1 MASNSR
7 RWLIFLPVAILA
19 LWSTVAK
26 ADGLGDW
33 TASQSCATG
42 NVNVVENSIII
53 TGPDGGGCQG
63 ANWVKIETTIPEG
76 VNSVSFT
83 WSYWTSDGW
92 VYDPPQYGVNGV
104 YTSLT
109 QLNQATGFRTV
120 QVTAGDIFTF
130 RQYSIDS
137 CCQPGHLTISDLSLW
152 EFTTTFTTPTTTTT
166 TTIAPTTTVPATS
179 TTTTTVP
186 ETSTSSTSTT
196 TSTTS
201 TSTTSTTTTTTTST
215 SIPQTTTSSSTTSTS
230 VLQTT
235 TTEST
240 TTTTQPPPVPTP
252 VTQPQISEPEPV
264 EPSVPEEPEIT
275 ETGTTST
282 SIEEAMPEET
292 LPEETTTTV
301 EEVTTTT
308 EEVTTTTEAPVE
320 DTTTVEPNLEPDSE
334 PLAEEE
340 VTALIAEAT
349 TVEELQA
356 ALEELTPEQVEQVVD
371 QILAQE
377 EPPTP
382 EQAVALATSPEVL
395 SVVSP
400 QQAVEIFESL
410 DVTELSTEEKD
421 AVTEAVQSAP
431 LEVRQAFEETIDIF
445 SDDFGDYVP
454 LGSTVPVD
462 TRRTLIAVAAGATT
476 VAVSSRR
483 R

>member
-1 MASNSR
+1 MNR
-7 RWLIFLPVAILA
+7 RWLIFFPVAILA

-42 NVNVVENSIII
+42 HVNVVENSIVI

-63 ANWVKIETTIPEG
+63 VNWVKIETTIPED
-76 VNSVSFT
+76 VNTISFT

-92 VYDPPQYGVNGV
+92 VYDPPQYAVNGV
-104 YTSLT
+104 YTLLT
-109 QLNQATGFRTV
+109 QLNQATGSLTV
-120 QVTAGDIFTF
+120 EVTAGDIFTF

-152 EFTTTFTTPTTTTT
+152 EFTTTSTTPTTT
-166 TTIAPTTTVPATS
+166 IVTTTVPETTVPVMD
-179 TTTTTVP
+179 TTTTTVQ

-201 TSTTSTTTTTTTST
+201 TSTTSTTTTTTTS
-215 SIPQTTTSSSTTSTS
+215 ST
-230 VLQTT
+230 L
-235 TTEST
+235 
-240 TTTTQPPPVPTP
+240 PA
-252 VTQPQISEPEPV
+252 PV
-264 EPSVPEEPEIT
+264 EIYVPEEPEIT
-275 ETGTTST
+275 ETGTTT
-282 SIEEAMPEET
+282 TVEEEPIPEVT

-301 EEVTTTT
+301 EEETTTT
-308 EEVTTTTEAPVE
+308 EEVTTTSEAPE
-320 DTTTVEPNLEPDSE
+320 ETTTTVEPDLEPDLE

-349 TVEELQA
+349 TTEELVS
-356 ALEELTPEQVEQVVD
+356 ALEELSPEQVEQVVD
-371 QILAQE
+371 QILEQE
-377 EPPTP
+377 ELPSA

-395 SVVSP
+395 SVISP

-410 DVTELSTEEKD
+410 DVAELGEEEKT

-454 LGSTVPVD
+454 LGSAVPVD
-462 TRRTLIAVAAGATT
+462 TRRTLIAVAAGTAT
-476 VAVSSRR
+476 VAASQRR

>member
-1 MASNSR
+1 MRS
-7 RWLIFLPVAILA
+7 RWLIFVPVALLA
-19 LWSTVAK
+19 LWSSVAK

-42 NVNVVENSIII
+42 NVNVVENSIVI
-53 TGPDGGGCQG
+53 TGPDSGGCQG

-104 YTSLT
+104 YTLLT
-109 QLNQATGFRTV
+109 QLNQATGSRTV
-120 QVTAGDIFTF
+120 EVTAGDIFTF

-152 EFTTTFTTPTTTTT
+152 EFTTTSTTPTTT
-166 TTIAPTTTVPATS
+166 IVTTTVPETTVPV
-179 TTTTTVP
+179 TTTTSTTVP

-201 TSTTSTTTTTTTST
+201 TSTTSTTSTTTTS
-215 SIPQTTTSSSTTSTS
+215 ST
-230 VLQTT
+230 L
-235 TTEST
+235 
-240 TTTTQPPPVPTP
+240 PA
-252 VTQPQISEPEPV
+252 PV
-264 EPSVPEEPEIT
+264 EIYVPEEPEIT
-275 ETGTTST
+275 ETGTTT
-282 SIEEAMPEET
+282 TVEEEPISEVT

-301 EEVTTTT
+301 EEETTTT
-308 EEVTTTTEAPVE
+308 EEVTTTSEAPE
-320 DTTTVEPNLEPDSE
+320 ETTTTVEPNLEPDLE

-349 TVEELQA
+349 TVEELQE

-371 QILAQE
+371 QILEQE

-410 DVTELSTEEKD
+410 DVAEISEEEKT

-454 LGSTVPVD
+454 LGSAVPVD
-462 TRRTLIAVAAGATT
+462 TRRTLIAVAAGATA

-483 R
+483 P

>member
-1 MASNSR
+1 MKSS

-42 NVNVVENSIII
+42 NVNVVENSIVI

-63 ANWVKIETTIPEG
+63 ANWVKIETTIPED
-76 VNSVSFT
+76 VNTISFT
-83 WSYWTSDGW
+83 WSYWTADGW

-104 YTSLT
+104 YTLLT
-109 QLNQATGFRTV
+109 QLNQATGSLTV
-120 QVTAGDIFTF
+120 EVTAGDIFTF

-152 EFTTTFTTPTTTTT
+152 EFTTTSTTPTTT
-166 TTIAPTTTVPATS
+166 IVTTTVPETTVLV
-179 TTTTTVP
+179 TTTTSTIVQ

-201 TSTTSTTTTTTTST
+201 TSTTSTTTTTTTS
-215 SIPQTTTSSSTTSTS
+215 ST
-230 VLQTT
+230 L
-235 TTEST
+235 
-240 TTTTQPPPVPTP
+240 PA
-252 VTQPQISEPEPV
+252 PV
-264 EPSVPEEPEIT
+264 EIYVPEEPE
-275 ETGTTST
+275 ETTTST
-282 SIEEAMPEET
+282 TELIEEEPIPEVT

-301 EEVTTTT
+301 EEETTTT
-308 EEVTTTTEAPVE
+308 EEVTTTSEAPE
-320 DTTTVEPNLEPDSE
+320 ETTTTVEPDLEPDLE

-349 TVEELQA
+349 TVEELQE

-377 EPPTP
+377 EPPTA

-410 DVTELSTEEKD
+410 DVTELGEEEKT

-431 LEVRQAFEETIDIF
+431 VEVRQAFEETIDIF

-454 LGSTVPVD
+454 LGSVVPVD
-462 TRRTLIAVAAGATT
+462 TRRTLIAVAAGATAI
-476 VAVSSRR
+476 AVSSRKQ
-483 R
+483 

>member
-1 MASNSR
+1 MRS
-7 RWLIFLPVAILA
+7 RWLIFVPVALLA

-42 NVNVVENSIII
+42 NVNVVENSIVI

-76 VNSVSFT
+76 VDSVSFT

-104 YTSLT
+104 YTLLT
-109 QLNQATGFRTV
+109 QLNQATGSRTV
-120 QVTAGDIFTF
+120 EVTAGDIFTF

-152 EFTTTFTTPTTTTT
+152 EFTTTSTTPTTTIVTT
-166 TTIAPTTTVPATS
+166 TVPETTVPAT
-179 TTTTTVP
+179 TTTSTTVP

-201 TSTTSTTTTTTTST
+201 TSTTSTTSTTTTSST
-215 SIPQTTTSSSTTSTS
+215 LPAPVEIYVPVEPEETTTS
-230 VLQTT
+230 
-235 TTEST
+235 TTEL
-240 TTTTQPPPVPTP
+240 
-252 VTQPQISEPEPV
+252 IE
-264 EPSVPEEPEIT
+264 EEPI
-275 ETGTTST
+275 
-282 SIEEAMPEET
+282 PEET

-301 EEVTTTT
+301 EE
-308 EEVTTTTEAPVE
+308 ETTTTEAPE
-320 DTTTVEPNLEPDSE
+320 ETTTTVEPDLEPDLE

-349 TVEELQA
+349 TVEELQT

-371 QILAQE
+371 QILEQE

-410 DVTELSTEEKD
+410 DVAELGEEEKT

-454 LGSTVPVD
+454 LGSAVPVD
-462 TRRTLIAVAAGATT
+462 TRRTLIAVAAGATAI
-476 VAVSSRR
+476 AVSSRKP
-483 R
+483 

>member
-1 MASNSR
+1 MRS
-7 RWLIFLPVAILA
+7 RWLIFVPVAILA

-42 NVNVVENSIII
+42 HVNVVENSIVI

-76 VNSVSFT
+76 VNTISFT
-83 WSYWTSDGW
+83 WSYWTADGW
-92 VYDPPQYGVNGV
+92 VYDPPEYGVNGV
-104 YTSLT
+104 YTLLT
-109 QLNQATGFRTV
+109 RLNQATGSLTV
-120 QVTAGDIFTF
+120 DVTAGDIFTF

-152 EFTTTFTTPTTTTT
+152 EFTTTSTIPTTTIVTTTVPETTVPVTTTTT
-166 TTIAPTTTVPATS
+166 TTVPDTTTTTSTSTTTTS
-179 TTTTTVP
+179 TTTTT
-186 ETSTSSTSTT
+186 S
-196 TSTTS
+196 
-201 TSTTSTTTTTTTST
+201 STTTTTTTS
-215 SIPQTTTSSSTTSTS
+215 ST
-230 VLQTT
+230 L
-235 TTEST
+235 
-240 TTTTQPPPVPTP
+240 PA
-252 VTQPQISEPEPV
+252 PV
-264 EPSVPEEPEIT
+264 EIYVPEEPEIT

-282 SIEEAMPEET
+282 SVEEPIPEET

-301 EEVTTTT
+301 EEETTTT
-308 EEVTTTTEAPVE
+308 EEVTTTSEAPE
-320 DTTTVEPNLEPDSE
+320 ETTTTVEPNLEPDSE

-349 TVEELQA
+349 TVEELQT

-371 QILAQE
+371 QILEQE

-421 AVTEAVQSAP
+421 EVTEAVQSAP

-454 LGSTVPVD
+454 LGSAVPVD
-462 TRRTLIAVAAGATT
+462 TRRTLIAVAAGATA

-483 R
+483 P

>member
-1 MASNSR
+1 MRS
-7 RWLIFLPVAILA
+7 RWLIFVSVAILA
-19 LWSTVAK
+19 LWSTVVK

-42 NVNVVENSIII
+42 SVNVVENSIVI
-53 TGPDGGGCQG
+53 TGPDGGGCGG
-63 ANWVKIETTIPEG
+63 ANWVKIETTIPDG

-83 WSYWTSDGW
+83 WSYWTADGW
-92 VYDPPQYGVNGV
+92 VYDPPQYGVNGI
-104 YTSLT
+104 YTLLT
-109 QLNQATGFRTV
+109 QLNQATGSRTV
-120 QVTAGDIFTF
+120 EVTAGDIFTF

-152 EFTTTFTTPTTTTT
+152 EFTTTSTTPTTTIV
-166 TTIAPTTTVPATS
+166 TTIAPSTTVPVTVTTS
-179 TTTTTVP
+179 TTVP

-215 SIPQTTTSSSTTSTS
+215 T
-230 VLQTT
+230 LLA
-235 TTEST
+235 
-240 TTTTQPPPVPTP
+240 
-252 VTQPQISEPEPV
+252 PV
-264 EPSVPEEPEIT
+264 EIYVPEEPEIT
-275 ETGTTST
+275 ETGTTT
-282 SIEEAMPEET
+282 TVEEEPIEEVT

-301 EEVTTTT
+301 EEETTTT
-308 EEVTTTTEAPVE
+308 EEVTTTSEAPE
-320 DTTTVEPNLEPDSE
+320 ETSTTVEPNLEPNLE
-334 PLAEEE
+334 PLAEEK
-340 VTALIAEAT
+340 VLDLIAEAT
-349 TVEELQA
+349 TTEELVA

-395 SVVSP
+395 SVVTP

-410 DVTELSTEEKD
+410 NVAEISEEEKT

-462 TRRTLIAVAAGATT
+462 TRRTLIAVAAGTAT
-476 VAVSSRR
+476 VAASQRR

>member
-1 MASNSR
+1 MRSR
-7 RWLIFLPVAILA
+7 WIIFVPVAILA

-42 NVNVVENSIII
+42 SVNVVENSIVI
-53 TGPDGGGCQG
+53 TGPDSGGCQG

-104 YTSLT
+104 YTLLT
-109 QLNQATGFRTV
+109 QLNQATGSRTV
-120 QVTAGDIFTF
+120 EVTAGDIFTF

-152 EFTTTFTTPTTTTT
+152 EFTTTSTTPTTT
-166 TTIAPTTTVPATS
+166 IVTTTVLETTVPVTS

-186 ETSTSSTSTT
+186 ETTT
-196 TSTTS
+196 TSTTTT
-201 TSTTSTTTTTTTST
+201 TSSTTTTTTTSST
-215 SIPQTTTSSSTTSTS
+215 LPAPVETYVPVEPEETTTS
-230 VLQTT
+230 
-235 TTEST
+235 TTEL
-240 TTTTQPPPVPTP
+240 
-252 VTQPQISEPEPV
+252 V
-264 EPSVPEEPEIT
+264 EEEPI
-275 ETGTTST
+275 S
-282 SIEEAMPEET
+282 EET

-301 EEVTTTT
+301 EE
-308 EEVTTTTEAPVE
+308 ETTTTEAPE
-320 DTTTVEPNLEPDSE
+320 ETTTTVEPDLEPDLE

-349 TVEELQA
+349 TVEELQE
-356 ALEELTPEQVEQVVD
+356 ALEELSPEQVEQVVD
-371 QILAQE
+371 QILEQE

-410 DVTELSTEEKD
+410 DVAELGEEEKD

-454 LGSTVPVD
+454 LGSAVPVD
-462 TRRTLIAVAAGATT
+462 TRRTLIAVAAGATAI
-476 VAVSSRR
+476 AVSSRKP
-483 R
+483 

>member
-1 MASNSR
+1 M
-7 RWLIFLPVAILA
+7 PVAILA
-19 LWSTVAK
+19 LWSSVAK

-42 NVNVVENSIII
+42 HVNVVENSIVI
-53 TGPDGGGCQG
+53 TGPDGGGCGG

-76 VNSVSFT
+76 VNTISFT
-83 WSYWTSDGW
+83 WSYWTADGW
-92 VYDPPQYGVNGV
+92 VYDPPQYGVNGA
-104 YTSLT
+104 YTLLT
-109 QLNQATGFRTV
+109 QLNQATGSLTV
-120 QVTAGDIFTF
+120 QVTTGDIFTF

-152 EFTTTFTTPTTTTT
+152 EFTTTSTTPTTT
-166 TTIAPTTTVPATS
+166 IVTTTVLSTTVPVTV

-201 TSTTSTTTTTTTST
+201 TSTTTTSTTTTTSSTTTTTTTS
-215 SIPQTTTSSSTTSTS
+215 ST
-230 VLQTT
+230 L
-235 TTEST
+235 
-240 TTTTQPPPVPTP
+240 PA
-252 VTQPQISEPEPV
+252 PV
-264 EPSVPEEPEIT
+264 EIYVPEEPEIT
-275 ETGTTST
+275 ETGTTT
-282 SIEEAMPEET
+282 TVEEEPIPEVT

-301 EEVTTTT
+301 EEETTTT
-308 EEVTTTTEAPVE
+308 EEVTTTSEAPE
-320 DTTTVEPNLEPDSE
+320 ETTTTVEPDLEPDLE

-349 TVEELQA
+349 TVEELQT

-410 DVTELSTEEKD
+410 NVAELGEEEKTE
-421 AVTEAVQSAP
+421 VTEAVQSAP

-454 LGSTVPVD
+454 LGSAVPVD
-462 TRRTLIAVAAGATT
+462 TRRTLIAVAAGATAI
-476 VAVSSRR
+476 AVSSRKQ
-483 R
+483 

>member
-7 RWLIFLPVAILA
+7 RWIIFVPVALLA

-42 NVNVVENSIII
+42 HVNVVENSIVI

-76 VNSVSFT
+76 VNTISFT
-83 WSYWTSDGW
+83 WSYWTADGW

-104 YTSLT
+104 YTLLT
-109 QLNQATGFRTV
+109 QLNQATGSLTV
-120 QVTAGDIFTF
+120 EVTAGDIFTF

-152 EFTTTFTTPTTTTT
+152 EFTTTSTIPTTT
-166 TTIAPTTTVPATS
+166 IVTTTVPETTVPV
-179 TTTTTVP
+179 TTTTSTIVP

-201 TSTTSTTTTTTTST
+201 TSTTTTSTTTTTSSTTTTTTTS
-215 SIPQTTTSSSTTSTS
+215 ST
-230 VLQTT
+230 L
-235 TTEST
+235 
-240 TTTTQPPPVPTP
+240 PA
-252 VTQPQISEPEPV
+252 PV
-264 EPSVPEEPEIT
+264 EIYVPEEPETT
-275 ETGTTST
+275 ETGTTT
-282 SIEEAMPEET
+282 TVEEEPIEEVT
-292 LPEETTTTV
+292 LPEETTTIV
-301 EEVTTTT
+301 EEETTTT
-308 EEVTTTTEAPVE
+308 EEVTTTSEAPE
-320 DTTTVEPNLEPDSE
+320 ETTTTVEPNLEPDLE

-349 TVEELQA
+349 TVEELQE

-377 EPPTP
+377 EPPTA

-410 DVTELSTEEKD
+410 DVAELGEEEKT

-454 LGSTVPVD
+454 LGSAVPVD
-462 TRRTLIAVAAGATT
+462 TRRTLIAVAAGATAI
-476 VAVSSRR
+476 AVSSRKP
-483 R
+483 

>member
-7 RWLIFLPVAILA
+7 RWIIFVPVALLA

-42 NVNVVENSIII
+42 SVNVVENSIVI

-63 ANWVKIETTIPEG
+63 ANWVQVETTIPEG

-83 WSYWTSDGW
+83 WSYWTADGW

-104 YTSLT
+104 YTLLT
-109 QLNQATGFRTV
+109 RLNQATGSLTV
-120 QVTAGDIFTF
+120 EVTAGDIFTF

-152 EFTTTFTTPTTTTT
+152 EFTTTSTPQTTTS
-166 TTIAPTTTVPATS
+166 ITTVPETTVPVTDTTS
-179 TTTTTVP
+179 TTVQ

-196 TSTTS
+196 TSTT
-201 TSTTSTTTTTTTST
+201 TTTTST
-215 SIPQTTTSSSTTSTS
+215 TSSS
-230 VLQTT
+230 LAATT
-235 TTEST
+235 TTLQETPQTST
-240 TTTTQPPPVPTP
+240 FIP
-252 VTQPQISEPEPV
+252 PQISEPEPV
-264 EPSVPEEPEIT
+264 VPSVPEEPEIT

-282 SIEEAMPEET
+282 SVEETIPEET

-308 EEVTTTTEAPVE
+308 EEVTTTSEAPE
-320 DTTTVEPNLEPDSE
+320 ETSTTVEPNSEPDLE

-349 TVEELQA
+349 TVEELQE

-377 EPPTP
+377 EPPTQ

-395 SVVSP
+395 SVVTP

-410 DVTELSTEEKD
+410 DVAEISEEEKTE
-421 AVTEAVQSAP
+421 VTEAVQSAP
-431 LEVRQAFEETIDIF
+431 IEVRQAFEETIDIF

-454 LGSTVPVD
+454 LGSAVPVD
-462 TRRTLIAVAAGATT
+462 TRRTLIAVAAGATAI
-476 VAVSSRR
+476 AVSSRKP
-483 R
+483 

>member
-1 MASNSR
+1 MRSR
-7 RWLIFLPVAILA
+7 WVIFLPVAVLA

-42 NVNVVENSIII
+42 NVNVVENSIVI

-63 ANWVKIETTIPEG
+63 VNWVKIETTIPEG

-104 YTSLT
+104 YTLLT
-109 QLNQATGFRTV
+109 QLNQATGSRTV
-120 QVTAGDIFTF
+120 EVTAGDIFTF

-152 EFTTTFTTPTTTTT
+152 EFTTTSTTPTTTTT
-166 TTIAPTTTVPATS
+166 TTTTVPETTTTS
-179 TTTTTVP
+179 TTTTT
-186 ETSTSSTSTT
+186 S
-196 TSTTS
+196 
-201 TSTTSTTTTTTTST
+201 STTTTTTTSST
-215 SIPQTTTSSSTTSTS
+215 LPAPVEIYVPVEPEETTTS
-230 VLQTT
+230 
-235 TTEST
+235 TTEL
-240 TTTTQPPPVPTP
+240 
-252 VTQPQISEPEPV
+252 V
-264 EPSVPEEPEIT
+264 EEEPI
-275 ETGTTST
+275 
-282 SIEEAMPEET
+282 PEET

-301 EEVTTTT
+301 EE
-308 EEVTTTTEAPVE
+308 ETTTTEAPE
-320 DTTTVEPNLEPDSE
+320 ETTTTVEPDLEPDLE

-356 ALEELTPEQVEQVVD
+356 ALGELTPEQVEQVVD
-371 QILAQE
+371 QILEQE

-410 DVTELSTEEKD
+410 DVAELGEEEKD

-454 LGSTVPVD
+454 LGSAVPVD
-462 TRRTLIAVAAGATT
+462 TRRTLIAVAAGATAI
-476 VAVSSRR
+476 AVSSRKP
-483 R
+483 

>member
-1 MASNSR
+1 MNR

-42 NVNVVENSIII
+42 HVNVVENSIVI

-63 ANWVKIETTIPEG
+63 VNWVKIETTIPED
-76 VNSVSFT
+76 VNTISFT

-104 YTSLT
+104 YTLLT
-109 QLNQATGFRTV
+109 QLNQATGSRTV
-120 QVTAGDIFTF
+120 EVTAGDIFTF

-152 EFTTTFTTPTTTTT
+152 EFTTTSTTPTTT
-166 TTIAPTTTVPATS
+166 IVTTTVPETTVPV
-179 TTTTTVP
+179 TTTTSTTVP

-201 TSTTSTTTTTTTST
+201 TSTTTTTTST
-215 SIPQTTTSSSTTSTS
+215 SVP
-230 VLQTT
+230 QTT

-240 TTTTQPPPVPTP
+240 TTTTEPPQVPTP
-252 VTQPQISEPEPV
+252 VTQPQIVEPEPI

-275 ETGTTST
+275 ETGTTT
-282 SIEEAMPEET
+282 TVEEEPIPEET

-301 EEVTTTT
+301 EEETTTS
-308 EEVTTTTEAPVE
+308 EEVTTTSEAPE
-320 DTTTVEPNLEPDSE
+320 ETTTMWASSLEPDLE

-340 VTALIAEAT
+340 VTDLIAEAT
-349 TVEELQA
+349 TVEELQI

-395 SVVSP
+395 LVVSP

-410 DVTELSTEEKD
+410 NVAELGEEEKT

-454 LGSTVPVD
+454 LGSAVPVD
-462 TRRTLIAVAAGATT
+462 TRRTLIAVAAGATAI
-476 VAVSSRR
+476 AVSSRKQ
-483 R
+483 

>member
-1 MASNSR
+1 MVNKNH
-7 RWLIFLPVAILA
+7 WIIFVPVALLA

-42 NVNVVENSIII
+42 SVDVVEDSIVI

-63 ANWVKIETTIPEG
+63 ANWVQVETTIPED
-76 VNSVSFT
+76 VDTVSFT
-83 WSYWTSDGW
+83 WSYWTADGW

-104 YTSLT
+104 YTLLT
-109 QLNQATGFRTV
+109 RLNQATGSLTV
-120 QVTAGDIFTF
+120 EVTAGDIFTF

-152 EFTTTFTTPTTTTT
+152 EFTTTSTTPTTT
-166 TTIAPTTTVPATS
+166 IVTTTVPETTVPVTD
-179 TTTTTVP
+179 TTTTTLQ

-201 TSTTSTTTTTTTST
+201 TSTTLTTTTTTTST
-215 SIPQTTTSSSTTSTS
+215 TSSSLLATTTTLQETPQTSTS
-230 VLQTT
+230 I
-235 TTEST
+235 
-240 TTTTQPPPVPTP
+240 P
-252 VTQPQISEPEPV
+252 PQISEPEPV
-264 EPSVPEEPEIT
+264 VPSVPEEPEIT

-282 SIEEAMPEET
+282 SVEETIPEET

-301 EEVTTTT
+301 EEVTTTS
-308 EEVTTTTEAPVE
+308 EAPE
-320 DTTTVEPNLEPDSE
+320 ETTITVEPNSEPDLE

-349 TVEELQA
+349 TVEELQE

-371 QILAQE
+371 QILEQE

-395 SVVSP
+395 SVVTP

-410 DVTELSTEEKD
+410 DVTEISEEEKT

-454 LGSTVPVD
+454 LGSAVPVD
-462 TRRTLIAVAAGATT
+462 TRRTLIAVAAGATAI
-476 VAVSSRR
+476 AVSSRKP
-483 R
+483 

>member
-1 MASNSR
+1 MGRSSR
-7 RWLIFLPVAILA
+7 WIIFLPVAILA

-33 TASQSCATG
+33 TVSQSCATG
-42 NVNVVENSIII
+42 NVNVVENSIVI

-63 ANWVKIETTIPEG
+63 VNWVKIETTIPEG

-104 YTSLT
+104 YTLLT
-109 QLNQATGFRTV
+109 QLNQATGSRTV
-120 QVTAGDIFTF
+120 DVTAGDIFTF

-137 CCQPGHLTISDLSLW
+137 CCQPGHLTISNLSLW
-152 EFTTTFTTPTTTTT
+152 EFTTTSTIPTTT
-166 TTIAPTTTVPATS
+166 IVTTTVPETTAPA
-179 TTTTTVP
+179 TTTTSTTVP

-201 TSTTSTTTTTTTST
+201 TLTTSTTSTTTT
-215 SIPQTTTSSSTTSTS
+215 SST
-230 VLQTT
+230 L
-235 TTEST
+235 
-240 TTTTQPPPVPTP
+240 PA
-252 VTQPQISEPEPV
+252 PV
-264 EPSVPEEPEIT
+264 EIYVPEEPEIT
-275 ETGTTST
+275 ETGTTT
-282 SIEEAMPEET
+282 TVEEEPISEVT

-301 EEVTTTT
+301 EEETTTT
-308 EEVTTTTEAPVE
+308 EEVTTTSEAPE
-320 DTTTVEPNLEPDSE
+320 ETTTTVEPNLEPDLE

-349 TVEELQA
+349 TVEELQT

-371 QILAQE
+371 QILEQE

-410 DVTELSTEEKD
+410 DVAEISEEEKT

-454 LGSTVPVD
+454 LGSAVPVD
-462 TRRTLIAVAAGATT
+462 TRRTLIAVAAGATA

-483 R
+483 P